1 MPSFK
6 TAILALLAASAT
18 AMPASVRLSP
28 RQLQYHAL
36 TKRQQENAQQSGLS
50 DFDILQ
56 FALTLENL
64 EESFYRE
71 GFAKFKESDFA
82 ALGLD
87 QQQIADL
94 QQIGKT
100 EAQHVGL
107 LQSSLAQ
114 GGVKPVQ
121 RCEYEFGFTDAA
133 GMVKTAAV
141 LENIGVSAY
150 LGAAPLLSDKSIL
163 STAATI
169 TTIESR
175 HQSSIRV
182 FSKQVAVPQ
191 AFDAPLGPRAVFSLA
206 APFIKSCPEG
216 SNLKIEA
223 FPKLAMEQGGAESSK
238 ALAVGT
244 NFKVQADNGGNGAT
258 NCAFTSGGVF
268 PGGTAFSNFT
278 QAEGCQVPQGV
289 AGITYV
295 TLTKSAP
302 LSGTLT
308 DDIIVA
314 GPMAVAIS

>member
-1 MPSFK
+1 MQP
-6 TAILALLAASAT
+6 
-18 AMPASVRLSP
+18 
-28 RQLQYHAL
+28 
-36 TKRQQENAQQSGLS
+36 
-50 DFDILQ
+50 
-56 FALTLENL
+56 
-64 EESFYRE
+64 
-71 GFAKFKESDFA
+71 
-82 ALGLD
+82 
-87 QQQIADL
+87 
-94 QQIGKT
+94 
-100 EAQHVGL
+100 
-107 LQSSLAQ
+107 
-114 GGVKPVQ
+114 
-121 RCEYEFGFTDAA
+121 CEYEFGFTNAA
-133 GMVKTAAV
+133 GMVQTAAV

-150 LGAAPLLSDKSIL
+150 LAAAPLLSDKAIL
-163 STAATI
+163 STAGSILTVEA
-169 TTIESR
+169 R

-223 FPKLAMEQGGAESSK
+223 FPKLAMMAGASGGNGTSSG
-238 ALAVGT
+238 ALAVGS
-244 NFKVQADNGGNGAT
+244 NFKVQADGNTGSEAT

-302 LSGTLT
+302 LTGVLT
-308 DDIIVA
+308 DDMIVA

>member
-1 MPSFK
+1 MLTSH
-6 TAILALLAASAT
+6 
-18 AMPASVRLSP
+18 P
-28 RQLQYHAL
+28 RD
-36 TKRQQENAQQSGLS
+36 S
-50 DFDILQ
+50 
-56 FALTLENL
+56 ALTLENL

-87 QQQIADL
+87 KQQIADL

-114 GGVKPVQ
+114 GGIKPVQ
-121 RCEYEFGFTDAA
+121 RCEYDFGFTDAA

-141 LENIGVSAY
+141 LENVGVSAY

-163 STAATI
+163 STAGSI
-169 TTIESR
+169 LTIESR

-223 FPKLAMEQGGAESSK
+223 FPKLAMEQTSGSQ
-238 ALAVGT
+238 ALSVGT
-244 NFKVQADNGGNGAT
+244 SFKVKADNGGSGAT

-268 PGGTAFSNFT
+268 PGGTAFSNFS
-278 QAEGCQVPQGV
+278 QADGCQVPQGV

-302 LSGTLT
+302 LSGALT

>member
-1 MPSFK
+1 M
-6 TAILALLAASAT
+6 
-18 AMPASVRLSP
+18 
-28 RQLQYHAL
+28 
-36 TKRQQENAQQSGLS
+36 
-50 DFDILQ
+50 
-56 FALTLENL
+56 
-64 EESFYRE
+64 
-71 GFAKFKESDFA
+71 
-82 ALGLD
+82 
-87 QQQIADL
+87 
-94 QQIGKT
+94 
-100 EAQHVGL
+100 
-107 LQSSLAQ
+107 
-114 GGVKPVQ
+114 
-121 RCEYEFGFTDAA
+121 FT
-133 GMVKTAAV
+133 
-141 LENIGVSAY
+141 
-150 LGAAPLLSDKSIL
+150 
-163 STAATI
+163 
-169 TTIESR
+169 
-175 HQSSIRV
+175 
-182 FSKQVAVPQ
+182 KQVAVPQ

-223 FPKLAMEQGGAESSK
+223 FPKLAMEQEGGQSK

-244 NFKVQADNGGNGAT
+244 SFKVKADNGGSGAT